1 MDAVEQMTSEQEEHV
16 RAICRAWMDFCFP
29 KALFI
34 ADKAVKDVPKE
45 IKEQIWD
52 EEFKLRK
59 GA

>member
-1 MDAVEQMTSEQEEHV
+1 MTSEQEERV
-16 RAICRAWMDFCFP
+16 RQIARAWMDFCFP

-34 ADKAVKDVPKE
+34 ADKAVKDVPQE

>member
-1 MDAVEQMTSEQEEHV
+1 MNEEEIERV
-16 RAICRAWMDFCFP
+16 RQIARAWIDFCFP

-34 ADKAVKDVPKE
+34 ADKAVKDVTLETKE
-45 IKEQIWD
+45 KIWD